1 MTNVTDLLD
10 LDINDGEDTFPDLD
24 SSTKGPNNDL
34 LQTPSPISENDP
46 LPATQQSPTAFLT
59 EVLQTTKIAKKIR
72 NSTPPE
78 TRVRIDV
85 FVSLRNNG
93 QKIDT
98 IKMPKTCIT
107 QFSLNW
113 SPNAFRNTEFYKAIV
128 KDARAHLALAAPL
141 PAYTQVETPFLP
153 SPEYRYPMFKF
164 AKTET
169 TCFTLKSYPS
179 EVEIGWLP
187 EPHKFVEGH
196 ITSQRLYVIFECVF
210 KQKYTYT
217 KIKQEPE
224 ESPTKTE
231 GTNHDLNKR
240 TTHLIKEAE
249 RIADLLAADPMQAK
263 LDWLALLYQY
273 QQLRATGETI
283 PAMEELITELSNQ
296 PTDVGIIQP
305 TVILDEKTG
314 KEKPNLQIQI
324 THHGDRAVSHTP
336 DTTGTPA
343 TTPSL
348 TIPPY
353 ISAAPT
359 NPSLIHVD
367 PNLLLEYV
375 LQRQQQQKDITTAT
389 TEQNQRCPSK
399 NVSDQ

>member
-24 SSTKGPNNDL
+24 ASNTGSNNNL
-34 LQTPSPISENDP
+34 LQTPSPISKNDP
-46 LPATQQSPTAFLT
+46 LPATQQSLTAFLT
-59 EVLQTTKIAKKIR
+59 EVLQTTKIAKKIW

-78 TRVRIDV
+78 TRVQIDV

-93 QKIDT
+93 QKVDT

-107 QFSLNW
+107 QFSLNQ
-113 SPNAFRNTEFYKAIV
+113 SPNPFRNTEFYKAIV
-128 KDARAHLALAAPL
+128 KDARAHLALAAPF

-153 SPEYRYPMFKF
+153 SPEYRYQMFKF

-169 TCFTLKSYPS
+169 TYFTLKSYPS

-231 GTNHDLNKR
+231 GTNHDLNRR
-240 TTHLIKEAE
+240 TTLLIKEAKQ
-249 RIADLLAADPMQAK
+249 IADPLTVDTVQAK
-263 LDWLALLYQY
+263 LDWIALLYQY
-273 QQLRATGETI
+273 QQLRAPGETI
-283 PAMEELITELSNQ
+283 PIMEEPITELPNQ

-305 TVILDEKTG
+305 TVIIDEKTG
-314 KEKPNLQIQI
+314 
-324 THHGDRAVSHTP
+324 
-336 DTTGTPA
+336 
-343 TTPSL
+343 
-348 TIPPY
+348 
-353 ISAAPT
+353 
-359 NPSLIHVD
+359 
-367 PNLLLEYV
+367 
-375 LQRQQQQKDITTAT
+375 
-389 TEQNQRCPSK
+389 
-399 NVSDQ
+399 